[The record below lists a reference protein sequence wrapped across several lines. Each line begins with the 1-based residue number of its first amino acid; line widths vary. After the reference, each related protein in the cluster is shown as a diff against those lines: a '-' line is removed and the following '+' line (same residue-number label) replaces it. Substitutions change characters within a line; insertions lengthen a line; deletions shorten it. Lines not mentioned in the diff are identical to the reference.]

1 MSDRNTSRAL
11 ILRTDPGHA
20 TAPLADGD
28 PAQDFSRPYATNRVP
43 AKYLSQLINQRRRL
57 AGNRHKRNL
66 RLPLA
71 TRAYNTARY
80 ATLKAMPGGFNY
92 EGEA

>member
-1 MSDRNTSRAL
+1 MSPVSRNRAE
-11 ILRTDPGHA
+11 
-20 TAPLADGD
+20 
-28 PAQDFSRPYATNRVP
+28 QDFSRPYATNRVP
-43 AKYLSQLINQRRRL
+43 ARYLSQLLNQRRRI

-80 ATLKAMPGGFNY
+80 AVLKAMPGGFNY